1 MAVFWLL
8 ASGPVASA
16 GGGPLLCGVAVLT
29 RQRQEADWEV
39 GVSELPLAP

>member
-1 MAVFWLL
+1 MLWLL
-8 ASGPVASA
+8 ASGSVASA

-29 RQRQEADWEV
+29 RQKCVADWEV